1 MVSAALATGTLLAGC
16 NGENLAQSA
25 KATKPIP
32 EKLLAEM
39 EAKNM
44 DKGSP
49 ILVRLFKQESELEV
63 WKQDRG
69 GRFALLKT
77 YAICRWSGDLG
88 PKIRE
93 GDRQTPE
100 GFYSITPGQMN
111 PASAYYLSFNMGYPN
126 AYDRAWGRTGS
137 QLMVHGD
144 CSSRG
149 CYAMTDEQISEIYSL
164 GRESFFGGQT
174 AFQVQAY
181 PFRMTPQNMAKYR
194 DNPNMP
200 FWRMLKEGNDIFEVT
215 KTEPRVEVCEK
226 KYVFDAEPLPGGRP
240 LAFNPTGKC
249 PAYQLNPDVAQALQ
263 DKERADRS
271 KLAELISHGARLAK
285 SRAGIDGGM
294 HPVFATKLPDS
305 QSIAVSDANDYTVPA
320 SAPAPGT
327 IPSYVNPPRVPEGA
341 VMEAAASPSPAVE
354 GDTKPASGGPNV
366 FSAFARKV
374 GWGRN
379 EQPAPAQAAPAAKHV
394 PAPKAKAIAK
404 NMPQTRAPEPRMP
417 EPRIIPLNNRTAQAA
432 PASKPSDPV
441 PPASVGATSQQTI
454 AGAQPTAP
462 ANSFDSRW
470 SSFR

>member
-1 MVSAALATGTLLAGC
+1 
-16 NGENLAQSA
+16 
-25 KATKPIP
+25 
-32 EKLLAEM
+32 
-39 EAKNM
+39 
-44 DKGSP
+44 
-49 ILVRLFKQESELEV
+49 
-63 WKQDRG
+63 
-69 GRFALLKT
+69 
-77 YAICRWSGDLG
+77 
-88 PKIRE
+88 
-93 GDRQTPE
+93 
-100 GFYSITPGQMN
+100 
-111 PASAYYLSFNMGYPN
+111 MGYPN

-215 KTEPRVEVCEK
+215 KTEPRVDVCDR

-240 LAFNPTGKC
+240 LTFNPTGKC
-249 PAYQLNPDVAQALQ
+249 PAYQLNPEVAQALQ

-305 QSIAVSDANDYTVPA
+305 QSIAMSDVNDYTIPA

-327 IPSYVNPPRVPEGA
+327 IPSYVNPPRAPEGA
-341 VMEAAASPSPAVE
+341 VMEAAANPAPAAE
-354 GDTKPASGGPNV
+354 GETKQASNGPNI
-366 FSAFARKV
+366 FSSLARKV
-374 GWGRN
+374 GWGHK
-379 EQPAPAQAAPAAKHV
+379 EQPAAPQAAPAPKHV
-394 PAPKAKAIAK
+394 PAPKARAIAK
-404 NMPQTRAPEPRMP
+404 NVAPPRAPEQRMP
-417 EPRIIPLNNRTAQAA
+417 EPRIIPLNRTAQAT
-432 PASKPSDPV
+432 PENKPSDPV
-441 PPASVGATSQQTI
+441 PPASVGASPQQTI